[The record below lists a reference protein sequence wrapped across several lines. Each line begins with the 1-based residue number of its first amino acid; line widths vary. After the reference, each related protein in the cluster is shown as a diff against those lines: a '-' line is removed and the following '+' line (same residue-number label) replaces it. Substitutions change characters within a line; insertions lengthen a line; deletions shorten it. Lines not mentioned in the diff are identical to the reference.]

1 MCKAEKIA
9 TENME
14 QPALFPRAAEG
25 LLRNGQPIRFKAA
38 GNSMHPTIRQGDT
51 LIVEPCNPTLLAVG
65 DIVLFKDA
73 GRLFAH
79 RIIRITH
86 AASRAGSPL
95 LKFRLW
101 LDAPKAEIPA
111 RGSSMGASQ
120 VQRSAKGEGLRFVL
134 RGDFRSTADAPIRA
148 SQILGKVV
156 AVDRNQKIRSPYG
169 YGKQF
174 FARTYRFSSRLK
186 SILSF

>member
-1 MCKAEKIA
+1 MCKAETLTSESI
-9 TENME
+9 E
-14 QPALFPRAAEG
+14 QSVVFPHAAEI
-25 LLRNGQPIRFKAA
+25 LLKKGQPIRFRAA
-38 GNSMHPTIRQGDT
+38 GNSMHPTLRQGDT

-86 AASRAGSPL
+86 SASRAGGPL
-95 LKFRLW
+95 LKSRLR
-101 LDAPKAEIPA
+101 LDAPEAEIPEKE
-111 RGSSMGASQ
+111 SSIDASQ
-120 VQRSAKGEGLRFVL
+120 AQRSAKREGLRYVP
-134 RGDFRSTADAPIRA
+134 RGDFRSTADPPIRA

-156 AVDRNQKIRSPYG
+156 AVDRHQRIRSPYG